1 MKTVYSHSISLP
13 LLIVVCSLFLV
24 TCDEEQDAK
33 PEPTITIESVQIP
46 GGTFTMGSPLTEVD
60 RRDNETE
67 HVVTLKA
74 FRMSKYEVT
83 NTEFAVFL
91 NDTKVNRYGYY
102 PEGSSVAD
110 QLVNLNTS
118 TGVWYSNNE
127 WIPVNGYENHP
138 VVDVTWY
145 GATEFAAWVGGRLPT
160 EAEWEYAC
168 RGDTDTAFNTGACL
182 TDAQGN
188 YAWEHP
194 YNSCS
199 TPSALSPDKTTAVG
213 SFPANEFGLHDMH
226 GNVWEWCHDEFG
238 GNPELR
244 VLRGGSWHDE
254 ASICRSACRHA
265 AFSGYWSGAQ
275 VYGTTGIRVVFR

>member
-1 MKTVYSHSISLP
+1 MKRRKYFSISF
-13 LLIVVCSLFLV
+13 LLLGICSLLV
-24 TCDEEQDAK
+24 INCDEEQSTVMSFTG
-33 PEPTITIESVQIP
+33 ETVEIP

-60 RRDNETE
+60 RRDDETE
-67 HVVTLKA
+67 HVVTLRS
-74 FRMSKYEVT
+74 FTMSKYEVT
-83 NTEFAVFL
+83 NTEFASFL
-91 NDTKVNRYGYY
+91 NETNVNRYGYF

-127 WIPVNGYENHP
+127 WVPVTGYENHP

-168 RGDTDTAFNTGACL
+168 RGNTDTPFNTGVCL
-182 TDAQGN
+182 TSAQGN

-199 TPSALSPDKTTAVG
+199 TSSSPSPDKTVAVG
-213 SFPANEFGLHDMH
+213 SYPANEFGLHDMH
-226 GNVWEWCHDEFG
+226 GNVWEWCSDDFG
-238 GNPELR
+238 GNVGLR
-244 VLRGGSWHDE
+244 VLRGGSWYND

-265 AFSGYWSGAQ
+265 THSGFWSGAGS
-275 VYGTTGIRVVFR
+275 VYGTTGFRVVFD